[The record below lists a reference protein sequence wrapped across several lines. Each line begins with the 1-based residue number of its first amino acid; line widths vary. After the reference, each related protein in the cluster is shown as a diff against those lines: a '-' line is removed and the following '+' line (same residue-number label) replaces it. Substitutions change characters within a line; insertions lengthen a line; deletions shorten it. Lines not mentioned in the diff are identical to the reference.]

1 MVSKDEFRNYVKT
14 IAENNKTDIN
24 NDFKK
29 GKKTGSFISII
40 FFLVVIVEM
49 FAILSGQM
57 YAGIII
63 FIVAFVLI
71 FISILARLVSPQR
84 NSNPYKSSE
93 YKNDVIQYLLK
104 DYDYS
109 YDKDGGIDVSEYK
122 KSPMYTQFTKYET
135 EDYLKI
141 NISKDSTHK
150 SDCWFNICDLH
161 TYNEVREEVRN
172 SHRGHNHNYGGGVRI
187 NVNLNLGRNFND
199 GGLFNNDPFDN
210 DSSDSLFDDDFNR
223 YETRIV
229 DVFNGSF
236 GYIQFNESFK
246 SNLYINCSSDSFEG
260 KAEHVKLENINFNK
274 KFWVYS
280 TDQVEA
286 RYILTPR
293 MMELVDEL
301 NDKVNGGATKIR
313 RVISIAL
320 VGNRM
325 YFTFSGGFKLFE
337 LNRHYRNTSEI
348 FDDFYDDME
357 IILNLVKEIQNNN
370 KIFKI

>member
-1 MVSKDEFRNYVKT
+1 MVSKEEFRNYVKT

-29 GKKTGSFISII
+29 RKKTGSFISII

-109 YDKDGGIDVSEYK
+109 YDKDGGIDISEYK
-122 KSPMYTQFTKYET
+122 KSPMYTEFTKYET

-172 SHRGHNHNYGGGVRI
+172 SHRGHNHNYGGGARI

-246 SNLYINCSSDSFEG
+246 ANLYINCPSSSFKG
-260 KAEHVKLENINFNK
+260 KTEYVKLEDINFNK

-286 RYILTPR
+286 RYILNPR
-293 MMELVDEL
+293 TMELINEL
-301 NDKVNGGATKIR
+301 NNKVNGGVTKVR

-325 YFTFSGGFKLFE
+325 YFTFGGGFKLFE
-337 LNRHYRNTSEI
+337 LNKRYHDQSEI
-348 FDDFYDDME
+348 FDNFYDDME
-357 IILNLVKEIQNNN
+357 IILNLVKEIQMNN